1 MSNKINK
8 NKNNKIIMSSQKKP
22 PSCKVVLV
30 GDSGVGKT
38 CIISRY
44 ISGAFNQNSPSTNG
58 ASYASKLITFEDIN
72 KTISLDIWDTAGQE
86 KYKSLTKFFYKDA
99 AVAILVYDVTSKSSF
114 ESMKSFWYGQIQDFG
129 SKNIILGVAGNKCDM
144 YEKEEVNENEGREFA
159 ESIGAFFEITSAKN
173 NTGINELFDSA
184 SKKFVYPNGNS
195 SEPKEQKETGT
206 ENVKLDEKEH
216 KTQRKRSW
224 C

>member
-1 MSNKINK
+1 
-8 NKNNKIIMSSQKKP
+8 MSSQKKP

-58 ASYASKLITFEDIN
+58 ASYASKLINFEELK

-99 AVAILVYDVTSKSSF
+99 AVAILVYDVTNRKSF
-114 ESMKSFWYGQIQDFG
+114 ESMKNFWYGQIQDFG

-144 YEKEEVNENEGREFA
+144 YEKEEVNENEGKEFA
-159 ESIGAFFEITSAKN
+159 ESIGAFFDITSAKN
-173 NTGINELFDSA
+173 NTGINELFDTA
-184 SKKFVYPNGNS
+184 SNKFVYPNGNS
-195 SEPKEQKETGT
+195 NEQKDQKELGNET
-206 ENVKLDEKEH
+206 VKLDEKEH
-216 KTQRKRSW
+216 KVQKKKSW

>member
-1 MSNKINK
+1 
-8 NKNNKIIMSSQKKP
+8 MSSQKKP

-58 ASYASKLITFEDIN
+58 ASYASKLINFEDLK

-99 AVAILVYDVTSKSSF
+99 AVAILVYDVTNKNSF
-114 ESMKSFWYGQIQDFG
+114 ESMKNFWYGQIQDFG

-144 YEKEEVNENEGREFA
+144 YEKEEVNENEGKAFA

-173 NTGINELFDSA
+173 NTGINELFDTA
-184 SKKFVYPNGNS
+184 SNKFVYPNGTSN
-195 SEPKEQKETGT
+195 EQKDQKELGN
-206 ENVKLDEKEH
+206 ESVKLDEKEH
-216 KTQRKRSW
+216 KVQKKKSW

>member
-1 MSNKINK
+1 
-8 NKNNKIIMSSQKKP
+8 MSSQKKP

-58 ASYASKLITFEDIN
+58 ASYASKLISFDELK

-99 AVAILVYDVTSKSSF
+99 AVAILVYDVTNRNSF
-114 ESMKSFWYGQIQDFG
+114 ESMKNFWYGQIQDFG

-144 YEKEEVNENEGREFA
+144 YDKEEVNESEGKAFA

-173 NTGINELFDSA
+173 NTGINELFNTS
-184 SKKFVYPNGNS
+184 SNKFVYPNGTSN
-195 SEPKEQKETGT
+195 EQKDQKELG
-206 ENVKLDEKEH
+206 NDSVKLDEKEH
-216 KTQRKRSW
+216 KVQKKRSW

>member
-1 MSNKINK
+1 MG
-8 NKNNKIIMSSQKKP
+8 SSQKKP

-44 ISGAFNQNSPSTNG
+44 ISGNFNQNSPSTNG
-58 ASYASKLITFEDIN
+58 ASYASKLINFDELKKI
-72 KTISLDIWDTAGQE
+72 ISLDIWDTAGQE

-99 AVAILVYDVTSKSSF
+99 AVAILVYDVTNRSSF
-114 ESMKSFWYGQIQDFG
+114 ENMKTFWYGQIQDFG

-144 YEKEEVNENEGREFA
+144 YEKEDVNENEGKEFA

-173 NTGINELFDSA
+173 NTGINELFDTA
-184 SKKFVYPNGNS
+184 SKKFVYPNGNLN
-195 SEPKEQKETGT
+195 EQKDQKELGN
-206 ENVKLDEKEH
+206 ESVKLDEKEH
-216 KTQRKRSW
+216 KAQKKKSW

>member
-1 MSNKINK
+1 
-8 NKNNKIIMSSQKKP
+8 MSSQKKP

-58 ASYASKLITFEDIN
+58 ASYASKLITFDEL
-72 KTISLDIWDTAGQE
+72 KKSISLDIWDTAGQE

-99 AVAILVYDVTSKSSF
+99 AVAILVYDVTNRNSF
-114 ESMKSFWYGQIQDFG
+114 ESMKNFWYGQIQDFG

-144 YEKEEVNENEGREFA
+144 YEKEEVNESEGKAFA

-173 NTGINELFDSA
+173 NTGINELFNTS
-184 SKKFVYPNGNS
+184 SNKFVYPNGTSN
-195 SEPKEQKETGT
+195 EQKDQKELG
-206 ENVKLDEKEH
+206 NDSVKLDEKEH
-216 KTQRKRSW
+216 KVQKKRSW

>member
-1 MSNKINK
+1 
-8 NKNNKIIMSSQKKP
+8 MSSQKKP

-58 ASYASKLITFEDIN
+58 ASYASKLINFEELK

-99 AVAILVYDVTSKSSF
+99 AVAILVYDVTNRNSF
-114 ESMKSFWYGQIQDFG
+114 ESMKNFWYGQIQDFG

-144 YEKEEVNENEGREFA
+144 YEKEEVNENEGKEFA

-173 NTGINELFDSA
+173 NTGINELFDTA
-184 SKKFVYPNGNS
+184 SNKFVYPNGNS
-195 SEPKEQKETGT
+195 NEQKDQKELGN
-206 ENVKLDEKEH
+206 ESVKLDEKEH
-216 KTQRKRSW
+216 KVQKKKSW

>member
-1 MSNKINK
+1 
-8 NKNNKIIMSSQKKP
+8 MSSQKKP

-58 ASYASKLITFEDIN
+58 ASYASKLISFDELK

-99 AVAILVYDVTSKSSF
+99 AVAILVYDVTNKNSF
-114 ESMKSFWYGQIQDFG
+114 ESMKNFWYGQIQDFG

-144 YEKEEVNENEGREFA
+144 YEKEEVNENEGKEFA

-173 NTGINELFDSA
+173 NTGINELFETA
-184 SKKFVYPNGNS
+184 SNKFVYPNGNS
-195 SEPKEQKETGT
+195 NEQKDQKESGN
-206 ENVKLDEKEH
+206 ESVKLDEKEH
-216 KTQRKRSW
+216 KVQKKRSW

>member
-1 MSNKINK
+1 
-8 NKNNKIIMSSQKKP
+8 MSSQKKP

-58 ASYASKLITFEDIN
+58 ASYASKLINFEDLK

-99 AVAILVYDVTSKSSF
+99 AVAILVYDVTNKNSF
-114 ESMKSFWYGQIQDFG
+114 ESMKNFWYGQIQDFG

-144 YEKEEVNENEGREFA
+144 YEKEEVNENEGKEFA

-173 NTGINELFDSA
+173 NTGINELFNTS
-184 SKKFVYPNGNS
+184 SNKFVYPNGNS
-195 SEPKEQKETGT
+195 NEQKDQKESGN
-206 ENVKLDEKEH
+206 ESVKLDEKEH
-216 KTQRKRSW
+216 KVQKKRSW

>member
-1 MSNKINK
+1 
-8 NKNNKIIMSSQKKP
+8 MSSQKKP

-58 ASYASKLITFEDIN
+58 ASYASKLINFEDLK

-99 AVAILVYDVTSKSSF
+99 AVAILVYDVTNKNSF
-114 ESMKSFWYGQIQDFG
+114 ESMKNFWYGQIQDFG

-144 YEKEEVNENEGREFA
+144 YEKEEVNENEGKAFA

-173 NTGINELFDSA
+173 NTGINELFETA
-184 SKKFVYPNGNS
+184 SNKFVYPNGNS
-195 SEPKEQKETGT
+195 NEQKDQKESGN
-206 ENVKLDEKEH
+206 ESVKLDEKEH
-216 KTQRKRSW
+216 KVQKKRSW

>member
-1 MSNKINK
+1 
-8 NKNNKIIMSSQKKP
+8 MSSQKKP

-58 ASYASKLITFEDIN
+58 ASYASKLINFEDLK

-99 AVAILVYDVTSKSSF
+99 AVAILVYDVTNKNSF
-114 ESMKSFWYGQIQDFG
+114 ESMKNFWYGQIQDFG

-144 YEKEEVNENEGREFA
+144 YEKEEVNESEGKAFA

-173 NTGINELFDSA
+173 NTGINELFETA
-184 SKKFVYPNGNS
+184 SNKFVYPNGNS
-195 SEPKEQKETGT
+195 NEQKDQKESGN
-206 ENVKLDEKEH
+206 ESVKLDEKEH
-216 KTQRKRSW
+216 KVQKKRSW

>member
-1 MSNKINK
+1 
-8 NKNNKIIMSSQKKP
+8 MSSQKKP

-58 ASYASKLITFEDIN
+58 ASYASKLISFDELK

-99 AVAILVYDVTSKSSF
+99 AVAILVYDVTNKNSF
-114 ESMKSFWYGQIQDFG
+114 ESMKNFWYGQIQDFG

-144 YEKEEVNENEGREFA
+144 YEKEEVNENEGKAFA

-173 NTGINELFDSA
+173 NTGINELFDTA
-184 SKKFVYPNGNS
+184 SNKFVYPNGTSN
-195 SEPKEQKETGT
+195 EQKDQKELGN
-206 ENVKLDEKEH
+206 ESVKLDEKEH
-216 KTQRKRSW
+216 KVQKKKSW

>member
-1 MSNKINK
+1 MT
-8 NKNNKIIMSSQKKP
+8 SQKKP

-58 ASYASKLITFEDIN
+58 ASYASKLISFDELK

-99 AVAILVYDVTSKSSF
+99 AVAILVYDVTNKNSF
-114 ESMKSFWYGQIQDFG
+114 ESMKNFWYGQIQDFG

-144 YEKEEVNENEGREFA
+144 YEKEEVNENEGKAFA

-173 NTGINELFDSA
+173 NTGINELFDTA
-184 SKKFVYPNGNS
+184 SNKFVYPNGTSN
-195 SEPKEQKETGT
+195 EQKDQKELGN
-206 ENVKLDEKEH
+206 ESVKLDEKEH
-216 KTQRKRSW
+216 KVQKKKSW